1 MIHVNVHQKFNVN
14 VARINMKSLLKWW
27 LIFCLALLATGV
39 SGYFDLH
46 NTLYVADTTKLSFL
60 ILGLCFITS
69 IWIGRKT
76 YHVGVKDDYDQST
89 DVGWFVSESCLA
101 LGMIGTV
108 IGFLLMLG
116 TAFSDLDVTSSEAL
130 QAALASMAVG
140 MSTALYTTLIGL
152 VCSLIIKVQLMN
164 LEVALEE

>member
-1 MIHVNVHQKFNVN
+1 MVGGNFSSMRHSRNHCYFVGN
-14 VARINMKSLLKWW
+14 LLTTPFTKYC
-27 LIFCLALLATGV
+27 IV
-39 SGYFDLH
+39 S
-46 NTLYVADTTKLSFL
+46 NS
-60 ILGLCFITS
+60 GLF
-69 IWIGRKT
+69 
-76 YHVGVKDDYDQST
+76 ST
-89 DVGWFVSESCLA
+89 PAGIVEPSCLA